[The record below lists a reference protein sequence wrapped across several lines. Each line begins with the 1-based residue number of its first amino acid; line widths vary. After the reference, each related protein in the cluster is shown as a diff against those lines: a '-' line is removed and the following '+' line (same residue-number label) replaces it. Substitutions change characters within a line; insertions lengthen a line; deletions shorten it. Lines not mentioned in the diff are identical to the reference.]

1 MGTNEGEWMFRF
13 CIDYIYRVRPCRPLP
28 EKVVEEKEQS
38 ETDFF
43 FAARVSRPLTFVQ
56 G

>member
-1 MGTNEGEWMFRF
+1 MKENGCSVFVLT
-13 CIDYIYRVRPCRPLP
+13 IYIVRPYTRSWT